1 MFRTLAL
8 AITAAAVATAAL
20 PAAALAHDGDRG
32 NHHGW
37 YKKQRGDRVYD
48 VDGDRYYYTRSGD
61 IYDRHGN
68 QYQGYRSC
76 DKGTEG
82 LIIGG
87 LTGGS
92 LGYIVAKRDRVLG
105 TIIGAGVGALAGRA
119 IDKSDDPC
127 RRR

>member
-1 MFRTLAL
+1 MFRKIAL
-8 AITAAAVATAAL
+8 SFAAVTMLGCAVT
-20 PAAALAHDGDRG
+20 PAIAHSDRG
-32 NHHGW
+32 NHNGW
-37 YKKQRGDRVYD
+37 YKKQRGDRLYY
-48 VDGDRYYYTRSGD
+48 VDGDRYYRTRSGQ
-61 IYDRHGN
+61 IYDSYGRE
-68 QYQGYRSC
+68 YEGYRKC

-87 LTGGS
+87 LAGGS
-92 LGYIVAKRDRVLG
+92 LGYVVAKGDRALG